1 MFASCVPALLPKLAT
16 CVIECAPKL
25 VHLFQRSFP
34 GATIV
39 SQQVGDANLARLA
52 QAAGIDRQVAIGSL
66 PAQFRKQRADFPAH
80 VGYLRADAA
89 RVDYWKQR
97 LDTLG
102 QGLKIGIAWS
112 GGAPTTQGAS
122 RSMQL
127 ADWLPILGQAGCH
140 FVSLQHGE
148 LAAWARAQRIPLHH
162 WRDAVENY
170 DETAALVT
178 ALDLVISVQTALVH
192 LAGALGRPAWVVLR
206 AAAEWRYLE
215 HGDEM
220 PWYPSV
226 HLFRQQS
233 AGDWA
238 PVVARIAQELAQHAR

>member
-1 MFASCVPALLPKLAT
+1 
-16 CVIECAPKL
+16 
-25 VHLFQRSFP
+25 
-34 GATIV
+34 
-39 SQQVGDANLARLA
+39 
-52 QAAGIDRQVAIGSL
+52 
-66 PAQFRKQRADFPAH
+66 
-80 VGYLRADAA
+80 
-89 RVDYWKQR
+89 
-97 LDTLG
+97 
-102 QGLKIGIAWS
+102 
-112 GGAPTTQGAS
+112 
-122 RSMQL
+122 MQL
-127 ADWLPILGQAGCH
+127 ADWLPVLGQAGCH
-140 FVSLQHGE
+140 FVSLQHGDVAGE

>member
-1 MFASCVPALLPKLAT
+1 M
-16 CVIECAPKL
+16 
-25 VHLFQRSFP
+25 
-34 GATIV
+34 
-39 SQQVGDANLARLA
+39 
-52 QAAGIDRQVAIGSL
+52 
-66 PAQFRKQRADFPAH
+66 
-80 VGYLRADAA
+80 
-89 RVDYWKQR
+89 
-97 LDTLG
+97 
-102 QGLKIGIAWS
+102 
-112 GGAPTTQGAS
+112 
-122 RSMQL
+122 
-127 ADWLPILGQAGCH
+127 
-140 FVSLQHGE
+140 
-148 LAAWARAQRIPLHH
+148 
-162 WRDAVENY
+162 
-170 DETAALVT
+170 T